1 MESVLEFGEC
11 LKIML
16 SPLNITYNQLA
27 RGINVDPSLVSRWIN
42 NKRVPP
48 YNSNHVQNIA
58 KFISNSIANDQQE
71 QSITE
76 VIYMFNSNKKN
87 DKFKSIEDRLENILL
102 VGQEYSIERRKNIA
116 VKINSKYYEA
126 NFSEKEFVLASS
138 GSDILSNN
146 DDINVSNYMLCN
158 ECVVVGQKHVL
169 SSIID
174 VLDKASKTNGEH
186 SEPILI
192 TLNNGAE
199 LFLYNQDFYNLI
211 ESLIIRILDSN
222 WKIVITLLLKDNIKA
237 TLRAIGFIQKFIKY
251 ENFRVYY
258 FNDVSPYTRGT
269 DVVIVPKI
277 GAIVCLCFLDYSLYS
292 IGNAFYFKS
301 QKAIDALLYHY
312 YKSISYSSPLIV
324 DRFYSRDVFFCKSK
338 AENMGRLGN
347 TYLYSKGIDSSTV
360 PMRLYEKYL
369 KILSSTKAELDKKAK
384 YHENSLQTF
393 NFSVK
398 ACTYKNI
405 YIKEDI
411 ENLIAKRNFLLVDG
425 YPISLKQNLD
435 KIDIIEYIN
444 NVIYL
449 LKKHDNY
456 EIALI
461 SKKSKNILPNFFFE
475 TKGLN
480 SLYIS
485 TSNSLEST
493 NVNTSRNQKLA
504 FSFLI
509 NEPVIVRSVNELF
522 IDAWE
527 VIPKINK
534 DKKNVIAWLE
544 NSLNNLL
551 L

>member
-16 SPLNITYNQLA
+16 SSLNITYNQLA

-48 YNSNHVQNIA
+48 YNSNHIQNIA
-58 KFISNSIANDQQE
+58 KYISNSITNGQQE

-87 DKFKSIEDRLENILL
+87 DNFKKMEDRLENILL
-102 VGQEYSIERRKNIA
+102 VVQEYSIERRKSIA
-116 VKINSKYYEA
+116 VEINSKYYKA
-126 NFSEKEFVLASS
+126 NFSEKKFALASN
-138 GSDILSNN
+138 GSDILPNN
-146 DDINVSNYMLCN
+146 DEINMSNYMLCN
-158 ECVVVGQKHVL
+158 ECVVVGQKHIL

-192 TLNNGAE
+192 TLHNGAE
-199 LFLYNQDFYNLI
+199 LFLYNQDFYNLLENFFI
-211 ESLIIRILDSN
+211 QILENN
-222 WKIVITLLLKDNIKA
+222 WKIVITLLLKDDIKIN
-237 TLRAIGFIQKFIKY
+237 LRTIGFIQKFIKY

-258 FNDVSPYTRGT
+258 FNDISRHTRGT

-277 GAIVCLCFLDYSLYS
+277 GAIVCLCFLDHSHYSFD
-292 IGNAFYFKS
+292 NAFYFKS
-301 QKAIDALLYHY
+301 QTAIDVLLYHY
-312 YKSISYSSPLIV
+312 YKSVSCSSPLIV

-360 PMRLYEKYL
+360 PMKLYEKYL
-369 KILSSTKAELDKKAK
+369 KMLSSAKTELDKKVK

-411 ENLIAKRNFLLVDG
+411 ENLIARRNSLLIDG
-425 YPISLKQNLD
+425 YPIPLKQSLD
-435 KIDIIEYIN
+435 KIDIVEYIN
-444 NVIYL
+444 HVIYL

-461 SKKSKNILPNFFFE
+461 SKKNKNILPNFFFE
-475 TKGLN
+475 TKGLS

-493 NVNTSRNQKLA
+493 KANTSKNQKVA

-509 NEPVIVRSVNELF
+509 NEPIIVKSVNELF
-522 IDAWE
+522 IDAWGA
-527 VIPKINK
+527 IPKIKK